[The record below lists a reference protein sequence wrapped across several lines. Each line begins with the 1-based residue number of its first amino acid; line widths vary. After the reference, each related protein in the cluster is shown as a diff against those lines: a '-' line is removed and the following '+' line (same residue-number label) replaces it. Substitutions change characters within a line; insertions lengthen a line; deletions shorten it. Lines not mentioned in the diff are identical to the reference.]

1 MARADCSSIRSPR
14 LAWLMAPRR
23 GGSCSSARSAPLST
37 EALLVTMFENLAE
50 AMARN
55 AALLRAA
62 CPELAEGE
70 RVASARAKAA
80 AWHAQERKARRP
92 MSTSG
97 YRLYG
102 GSIRER
108 LVQGGFSSKAIFS
121 ETAKR
126 WVSDPFPPPPAPPAR
141 TPSPPPC
148 PPARTHARTHA
159 RFRDGSSG
167 AAPHM
172 KALHD
177 TRFHTPHRH
186 LDAHPP
192 LAMRRA
198 SVP

>member
-1 MARADCSSIRSPR
+1 
-14 LAWLMAPRR
+14 
-23 GGSCSSARSAPLST
+23 
-37 EALLVTMFENLAE
+37 MFENLAE

-126 WVSDPFPPPPAPPAR
+126 WVSDPFPPPRPASPHPLAPPL
-141 TPSPPPC
+141 
-148 PPARTHARTHA
+148 PARTHARTHA
-159 RFRDGSSG
+159 RPLQRWEQWRRTAHES
-167 AAPHM
+167 AA
-172 KALHD
+172 
-177 TRFHTPHRH
+177 
-186 LDAHPP
+186 
-192 LAMRRA
+192 
-198 SVP
+198 

>member
-1 MARADCSSIRSPR
+1 
-14 LAWLMAPRR
+14 
-23 GGSCSSARSAPLST
+23 
-37 EALLVTMFENLAE
+37 MFENLAE

-126 WVSDPFPPPPAPPAR
+126 WVSDPLAPPL
-141 TPSPPPC
+141 
-148 PPARTHARTHA
+148 PARPHARTHA
-159 RFRDGSSG
+159 RPLQRWEQWRRTAHES
-167 AAPHM
+167 AA
-172 KALHD
+172 
-177 TRFHTPHRH
+177 
-186 LDAHPP
+186 
-192 LAMRRA
+192 
-198 SVP
+198 